1 MRIIHHP
8 HEIYAHV
15 AFARNEG
22 RTIGLIPSMGAL
34 HQGHLSLVEVAGKQ
48 CDLTVA
54 TIFVNPT
61 QFGPKEDFSKYPRTI
76 ESDLEILARVGT
88 DIVFVPPAESVYPEG
103 FSTYVSPPAIAKR
116 WEGEIRPTHFQG
128 VTTIVLKLFN
138 MIPASIA
145 YFGQK
150 DLQQCRVIQ
159 RMVEDLN
166 VPIRIEI
173 CPTVR
178 ESDGLAMSSRNR
190 YLSNDERHKALAL
203 WRAIQLTQELVNQG
217 EQNVQTLEQAM
228 QTCLIDSGVS
238 NIDYARIVDSVLL
251 EPVQTL
257 HQPSA
262 IIIAV
267 RMGTTRLIDNAFI
280 EVP

>member
-8 HEIYAHV
+8 LEIYAHV
-15 AFARNEG
+15 AFARNEC

-34 HQGHLSLVEVAGKQ
+34 HQGHLSLVEVARKQ

-61 QFGPKEDFSKYPRTI
+61 QFGPKEDFSKYPRTV
-76 ESDLEILARVGT
+76 ESDLEMLASVGT

-103 FSTYVSPPAIAKR
+103 FSTYILPPAIAKR
-116 WEGEIRPTHFQG
+116 WEGEIRPIHFQG

-138 MIPASIA
+138 MIPATIA

-178 ESDGLAMSSRNR
+178 EADGLAMSSRNR
-190 YLSNDERHKALAL
+190 YLSNDDRLKALAL

-238 NIDYARIVDSVLL
+238 NIDYARIVDSILL

>member
-1 MRIIHHP
+1 MRIIYQP
-8 HEIYAHV
+8 HEVHAQV

-22 RTIGLIPSMGAL
+22 RTIGLVPSMGAL
-34 HQGHLSLVEVAGKQ
+34 HQGHLSLVEIARQQ

-61 QFGPKEDFSKYPRTI
+61 QFGPQEDFGKYPRTLD
-76 ESDLEILARVGT
+76 SDLEMLARAGT
-88 DIVFVPPAESVYPEG
+88 DIVFVPAAECIYPEG
-103 FSTYVSPPAIAKR
+103 FSTYVAPPAIARR

-128 VTTIVLKLFN
+128 VTTVVLKLFN
-138 MIPASIA
+138 MIPATIA
-145 YFGQK
+145 FFGQK

-178 ESDGLAMSSRNR
+178 EADGLAMSSRNR
-190 YLSNDERHKALAL
+190 YLSGDERQRALGL
-203 WRAIQLTQELVNQG
+203 WRAIQKAQELVNQG
-217 EQNVQTLEQAM
+217 EKKVSTIEQAM
-228 QTCLIDSGVS
+228 QMCLIDAGVS
-238 NIDYARIVDSVLL
+238 SIDYARMVDAVML
-251 EPVQTL
+251 EPIQTI
-257 HQPSA
+257 HQSA
-262 IIIAV
+262 ACIIAV